1 MSTYDID
8 ELKDELE
15 GLSLQEKRE
24 RLENIQSEISNEIE
38 NLESS
43 LADVS
48 TLLSEVEEEVNISY
62 SKEIRTALAAAVSP
76 HGDKYSIILNN
87 TLDIEGLQFRFSHY
101 CWDEGKLHVTIEG
114 RKHIVRVR
122 DFQQS
127 FDALLK
133 QILPEACPSEKKFVM
148 VIKDGDDVPSV
159 VQHVVEQLIS
169 VAPQI
174 QEMAKEYRFG

>member
-24 RLENIQSEISNEIE
+24 RLEDVQSEITSEME
-38 NLESS
+38 ALESS

-62 SKEIRTALAAAVSP
+62 NKEIRTALEAAVAP
-76 HGDKYSIILNN
+76 YGGKYPLLFNN
-87 TLDIEGLQFRFSHY
+87 ALDIDGLQFRFSHY
-101 CWDEGKLHVTIEG
+101 CWDESKLHVNIEG

-122 DFQQS
+122 DFQQN

-133 QILPEACPSEKKFVM
+133 QILPEAYPLEKNFIIVLKE
-148 VIKDGDDVPSV
+148 GDEVPSV
-159 VQHVVEQLIS
+159 VKHVGEKLMSI
-169 VAPQI
+169 APQI
-174 QEMAKEYRFG
+174 QGLAKKYMFI

>member
-1 MSTYDID
+1 MEQCDVD

-15 GLSLQEKRE
+15 GLSLQEKRV
-24 RLENIQSEISNEIE
+24 RLEDAQAEISSEIEE
-38 NLESS
+38 LEAS

-48 TLLSEVEEEVNISY
+48 TLLSDVEEEVNISY
-62 SKEIRTALAAAVSP
+62 SKEIRMALAAAVSP
-76 HGDKYSIILNN
+76 HGDKYPILLNN
-87 TLDIEGLQFRFSHY
+87 ALDIEGLQFRFSHY

-122 DFQQS
+122 DFHS
-127 FDALLK
+127 DFDELLK
-133 QILPEACPSEKKFVM
+133 TIIPDARPSEKKFVM
-148 VIKDGDDVPSV
+148 VLKDGDDVPSV

>member
-1 MSTYDID
+1 MSTYDIE

-24 RLENIQSEISNEIE
+24 HLESVQAEIDSEIEE
-38 NLESS
+38 LETASS
-43 LADVS
+43 EVHS
-48 TLLSEVEEEVNISY
+48 LLSDVEEEINIGY
-62 SKEIRTALAAAVSP
+62 NKELQEALKEVVAV
-76 HGDKYSIILNN
+76 HDGKYPILLNN

-101 CWDEGKLHVTIEG
+101 CWDESKINIDIEG

-122 DFQQS
+122 DFQLD

-133 QILPEACPSEKKFVM
+133 TILPEAYSSEKKFVIIM
-148 VIKDGDDVPSV
+148 KEGDETSAVIK
-159 VQHVVEQLIS
+159 HVAEQLIS

-174 QEMAKEYRFG
+174 IELRKEYKFV